1 MTAKGKMGITLAVLL
16 VLTICVSVLSIAG
29 MKLDAEGV
37 HVLLPWLPITAGNVP
52 RSLTLGLDAGS
63 GNAADLTLSQS
74 SEEDAAKIAADTV
87 EMLKAR
93 FAAMGREVK
102 VTLAEDGKI
111 RIAYPKYVNTNETE
125 DVSTAIQ
132 YAAYN
137 VGQIEF
143 LDENGEK
150 LMGNEAF
157 SSFRV
162 QYYTSQGAS
171 VTSAASSAYALFL
184 NLTADAKKLLDENI
198 ETLSMTMDGQEIF
211 AAGGAKNYYS
221 GSGIVLSLNSD
232 SMARAYGAVITKG
245 PLPVSVSALNPD
257 ANGEPAAS
265 AGTLHAILIVMWALF
280 ICASVLMII
289 RNRMAGLGGVWALWL
304 FMVFFFFL
312 IATVALPTLNIL
324 NWIAVI
330 LAVACAAYVCL
341 LQLKGM
347 DEAIA
352 SGRDARGAIRAGFHT
367 TVVKAWI
374 IHGGELVLALLLMLI
389 PATRHFGYI
398 LACGCV
404 ASAAACIGLI
414 RWFVPCVVAA
424 FGAAAGNVSAK
435 AAKK

>member
-16 VLTICVSVLSIAG
+16 VLTICVSVLSITG
-29 MKLDAEGV
+29 MKLDAEGIQ
-37 HVLLPWLPITAGNVP
+37 VLLPWLPITAGNVP
-52 RSLTLGLDAGS
+52 GSLTLGLDVGS
-63 GNAADLTLSQS
+63 GNAADLTYYQS
-74 SEEDAAKIAADTV
+74 SEEDAQKLASDTL

-93 FAAMGREVK
+93 FAAMDRDVK
-102 VTLAEDGKI
+102 VTVSEDGKI
-111 RIAYPKYVNTNETE
+111 RIAYPKYVNTSDSE

-137 VGQIEF
+137 SGKIEF

-162 QYYTSQGAS
+162 QYYTSQAAS
-171 VTSAASSAYALFL
+171 VTTTASSAYALFL

-198 ETLSMTMDGQEIF
+198 DTISMTMDGQEIF
-211 AAGGAKNYYS
+211 AAGGANNYYS
-221 GSGIVLSLNSD
+221 GSSIVLSLNSD

-245 PLPVSVSALNPD
+245 PLPVSVTALNAD

-265 AGTLHAILIVMWALF
+265 AGTLHAVLIVMWAVF
-280 ICASVLMII
+280 VCASVLMII
-289 RNRMAGLGGVWALWL
+289 KNRLAGLGGVWALWL

-352 SGRDARGAIRAGFHT
+352 AGRDARAAIRAGFHA
-367 TVVKAWI
+367 TVIKAWI
-374 IHGGELVLALLLMLI
+374 IFGGELVLALLLMLI
-389 PATRHFGYI
+389 PATRQFGYI

-404 ASAAACIGLI
+404 AGVAACIGLI

-424 FGAAAGNVSAK
+424 FGATAGNVSAN